1 MQSAGNARSYSA
13 QQLALL
19 CAQIQLLLKAGVFL
33 ADGIASISED
43 SKDGVLADVSKDV
56 RDGISLAGALDR
68 TGAFPRHM
76 ISMVEIG
83 EKGGHLEVIMGSLS
97 EYYEQEVFVRK
108 QIKVAVFYPLLHACM
123 MIAVIAVLS
132 IVVLPIFSEVFAGLG
147 GSASSQAAAVLQI
160 GQIAGYISLALTVLI
175 ALTTLTLFLMMRSKR
190 GYELL
195 SSLLERFPPTRRLS
209 EKIASGRFA
218 FALSLL
224 LSSGYDLDG
233 ALKLIPDAVG
243 NSTVR
248 RRIAVCRES
257 IAKQCSLI
265 EAIEL
270 SGLFSGVYVNLLNVG
285 QRTGALDIVS
295 RKIADIY
302 AEEIDDALSGAIAV
316 IEPVLVAVLCAVIGA
331 ILLSV
336 MLPLMSIMTSIG

>member
-33 ADGIASISED
+33 ADGIASIAED
-43 SKDGVLADVSKDV
+43 SKDGMLLDVSKDV
-56 RDGISLAGALDR
+56 RDGLSIAGALER

-76 ISMVEIG
+76 ISMVDIG
-83 EKGGHLEVIMGSLS
+83 EKGGHLEVIMGSLA
-97 EYYEQEVFVRK
+97 EYYEQEVFIRK

-147 GSASSQAAAVLQI
+147 GAASSQAAAILQF
-160 GQIAGYISLALTVLI
+160 GQVAGYISLALTVLI
-175 ALTTLTLFLMMRSKR
+175 ALTTLTLFIMMRSKR
-190 GYELL
+190 GYDAL
-195 SSLLERFPPTRRLS
+195 SSLLERFPPTRKLS

-224 LSSGYDLDG
+224 ISSGYDLDG
-233 ALKLIPDAVG
+233 ALKLIPAAVG
-243 NSTVR
+243 NKMVQ
-248 RRIAVCRES
+248 RRIAVCQEA
-257 IAKQCSLI
+257 IAKHLSLI

-270 SGLFSGVYVNLLNVG
+270 SGLFTGVYVNLLSVG
-285 QRTGALDIVS
+285 QRTGALDTVS

-316 IEPVLVAVLCAVIGA
+316 IEPVLVAVLCGVIGA
-331 ILLSV
+331 VLLSV
-336 MLPLMSIMTSIG
+336 MLPLLSIMTSIG

>member
-33 ADGIASISED
+33 ADGIASIAED
-43 SKDGVLADVSKDV
+43 SKDGMLLDVSKDV
-56 RDGISLAGALDR
+56 RDGLSIAGALER

-76 ISMVEIG
+76 ISMVDIG
-83 EKGGHLEVIMGSLS
+83 EKGGHLEVIMGSLA
-97 EYYEQEVFVRK
+97 EYYEQEVFIRK

-147 GSASSQAAAVLQI
+147 GAASSQAAAILQF
-160 GQIAGYISLALTVLI
+160 GQVAGYISLALTVLI
-175 ALTTLTLFLMMRSKR
+175 ALTTLTLFIMMRSKR
-190 GYELL
+190 GYDAL
-195 SSLLERFPPTRRLS
+195 SSLLERFPPTRKLS

-224 LSSGYDLDG
+224 ISSGYDLDG
-233 ALKLIPDAVG
+233 ALKLIPAAVG
-243 NSTVR
+243 NKMVQH
-248 RRIAVCRES
+248 RIAVCQEA
-257 IAKQCSLI
+257 IAKHLSLI

-270 SGLFSGVYVNLLNVG
+270 SGLFTGVYVNLLSVG
-285 QRTGALDIVS
+285 QRTGALDTVS

-316 IEPVLVAVLCAVIGA
+316 IEPVLVAVLCGVIGA
-331 ILLSV
+331 VLLSV
-336 MLPLMSIMTSIG
+336 MLPLLSIMTSIG